1 MSELSALRENM
12 PTNKTPARAVRGRA
26 ATTAFLAERGFTGD
40 VARRISTLMHDKRV
54 SAQASTDT
62 ERFREALSTFLRVAP
77 FPVPAEGRQVITLVG
92 RTGVG
97 KTTTAAKLAARA
109 VFDHEQTV
117 TLIAA
122 DTQRVGASYQL
133 KRFATLIGA
142 EFAAVGPE
150 QSLTELVQ
158 ACTSDLVIVD
168 TSGSSSPEELAGL
181 AANVTNRAAWVLACI
196 PAGVSELETEATI
209 TRLGG
214 LRPTGLI
221 ITKLDECHRPT
232 ALAAAPA
239 ISGLPVHAITN
250 GPRVPEGIAPA
261 TMSGLLD
268 ALSGPT
274 APSASRPRTARA
286 A

>member
-1 MSELSALRENM
+1 MQTDPTPLNELEEANRLLAVANDALAQEVVEHR
-12 PTNKTPARAVRGRA
+12 AR
-26 ATTAFLAERGFTGD
+26 
-40 VARRISTLMHDKRV
+40 
-54 SAQASTDT
+54 
-62 ERFREALSTFLRVAP
+62 
-77 FPVPAEGRQVITLVG
+77 
-92 RTGVG
+92 
-97 KTTTAAKLAARA
+97 LAAVEA
-109 VFDHEQTV
+109 
-117 TLIAA
+117 
-122 DTQRVGASYQL
+122 
-133 KRFATLIGA
+133 IGA

-250 GPRVPEGIAPA
+250 GPRVPEDIAPA